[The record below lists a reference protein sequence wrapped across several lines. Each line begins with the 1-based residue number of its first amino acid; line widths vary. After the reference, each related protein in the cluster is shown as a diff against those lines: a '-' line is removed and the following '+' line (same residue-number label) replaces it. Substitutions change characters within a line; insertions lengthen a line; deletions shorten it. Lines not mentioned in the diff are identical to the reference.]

1 MRILAFLPPALF
13 HSTYVC
19 VCVGAATPVASAA
32 TVVVVGAE
40 SSRLASIFQTPLGKC
55 AKWLLT
61 NTFA

>member
-1 MRILAFLPPALF
+1 M
-13 HSTYVC
+13 YVC
-19 VCVGAATPVASAA
+19 VLVLLLLLPVVVVVA
-32 TVVVVGAE
+32 VVVGAGAG

>member
-1 MRILAFLPPALF
+1 M
-13 HSTYVC
+13 
-19 VCVGAATPVASAA
+19 CVGAATPVASAG
-32 TVVVVGAE
+32 TVVVAVVVGAGAE

>member
-1 MRILAFLPPALF
+1 M
-13 HSTYVC
+13 
-19 VCVGAATPVASAA
+19 CVGAATPVASAA
-32 TVVVVGAE
+32 TVVVVVVVVGAGAE

>member
-1 MRILAFLPPALF
+1 M
-13 HSTYVC
+13 YVC
-19 VCVGAATPVASAA
+19 VLVLLLLLP
-32 TVVVVGAE
+32 VVVVVAVVVGAGAE

>member
-1 MRILAFLPPALF
+1 MYESVLVLLLLLP
-13 HSTYVC
+13 
-19 VCVGAATPVASAA
+19 
-32 TVVVVGAE
+32 VVVVVAVVVGAGAE

>member
-1 MRILAFLPPALF
+1 M
-13 HSTYVC
+13 
-19 VCVGAATPVASAA
+19 CVGAATPLASAA
-32 TVVVVGAE
+32 TVVVAVVVVVGAGAE